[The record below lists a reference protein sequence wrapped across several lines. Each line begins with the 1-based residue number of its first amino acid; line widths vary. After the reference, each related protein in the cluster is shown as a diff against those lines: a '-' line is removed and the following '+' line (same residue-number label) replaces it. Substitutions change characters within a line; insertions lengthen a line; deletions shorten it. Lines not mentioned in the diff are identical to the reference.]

1 MSYYNRYKDFK
12 VNGKP
17 TTVPLILL
25 PKKSSDRK
33 VVYKVGQSRLDK
45 ISQQMYDTPYFGW
58 LILQANP
65 EYGGQ
70 EWNIKDGRILRIP
83 FPLTVSLQDY
93 KSELDKH
100 LLYYGR

>member
-58 LILQANP
+58 LILQSNP

-83 FPLTVSLQDY
+83 FPLTISLQDY

-100 LLYYGR
+100 FLYYGR

>member
-70 EWNIKDGRILRIP
+70 EWNVKDGRILRIP

-100 LLYYGR
+100 FLYYGR